1 MGNCFLL
8 NLNGRMRFLERD
20 IGILG
25 MNTLL
30 PARYPLTISASI
42 VVF

>member
-1 MGNCFLL
+1 MRNCFLL
-8 NLNGRMRFLERD
+8 NFNGRVRSSEGD

-30 PARYPLTISASI
+30 PACYSLTISASI
-42 VVF
+42 VLF